1 MGGVPSVPTDPNRT
15 LQVIGAGY
23 SRTGTSSMAIALEK
37 LLDGPVCHGGSQML
51 GREDSYVQKWIEVY
65 RQRDAG
71 NRPALMKALREA
83 TRGFVGV
90 TDVPAVDFIG
100 ELIELYPEVKVMGV
114 RRDPDAW
121 WKSMGNLN
129 KVSSPWWLQ
138 YFLAPMPTWRW
149 FPAFIEGIRGRGK
162 LGAKVSGNVVPGPHL
177 IALHNKTVEKKTP
190 PGQMYWMEITD
201 GWAPLCKM
209 LDKPLP
215 KEPFPRVNDAAA
227 LNELIR
233 GMMLATAGVW
243 LGITLVLFTVIYCV
257 ARSGVLLPSSGGSF
271 VALSTV

>member
-1 MGGVPSVPTDPNRT
+1 
-15 LQVIGAGY
+15 
-23 SRTGTSSMAIALEK
+23 
-37 LLDGPVCHGGSQML
+37 
-51 GREDSYVQKWIEVY
+51 
-65 RQRDAG
+65 
-71 NRPALMKALREA
+71 
-83 TRGFVGV
+83 
-90 TDVPAVDFIG
+90 
-100 ELIELYPEVKVMGV
+100 MGV

-129 KVSSPWWLQ
+129 KVSSPWWLP

-162 LGAKVSGNVVPGPHL
+162 LGAKVSGNVVPGPRTFLSPSFQPRGSLTNILLDL

-209 LDKPLP
+209 LNKPVP

-243 LGITLVLFTVIYCV
+243 LVITIVLFTVIYLG
-257 ARSGVLLPSSGGSF
+257 ARSGLLLPSTPASF
-271 VALSTV
+271 TVLATN

>member
-1 MGGVPSVPTDPNRT
+1 
-15 LQVIGAGY
+15 
-23 SRTGTSSMAIALEK
+23 
-37 LLDGPVCHGGSQML
+37 
-51 GREDSYVQKWIEVY
+51 
-65 RQRDAG
+65 
-71 NRPALMKALREA
+71 
-83 TRGFVGV
+83 
-90 TDVPAVDFIG
+90 
-100 ELIELYPEVKVMGV
+100 
-114 RRDPDAW
+114 
-121 WKSMGNLN
+121 MGNLN
-129 KVSSPWWLQ
+129 KVSSPWWLP

-162 LGAKVSGNVVPGPHL
+162 LGAKVSGNVVPGPRTSVPLPAVPIGRLTDKPLPDL

-209 LDKPLP
+209 LNKPVP

-243 LGITLVLFTVIYCV
+243 LVITAMLVTVIYYA
-257 ARSGVLLPSSGGSF
+257 ARSGPLLPSSPGSF
-271 VALSTV
+271 VVLSAN

>member
-1 MGGVPSVPTDPNRT
+1 MGPRLT
-15 LQVIGAGY
+15 L
-23 SRTGTSSMAIALEK
+23 
-37 LLDGPVCHGGSQML
+37 GPG
-51 GREDSYVQKWIEVY
+51 YVQKWIEVY

-100 ELIELYPEVKVMGV
+100 ELIELYPNVKVSRPCPSHPYLSSPISCHHGSSRRKLKECGAAAYRYCFGQVMGV

-129 KVSSPWWLQ
+129 KVSSPWWLP

-162 LGAKVSGNVVPGPHL
+162 LGAKVSGNVVPGPR
-177 IALHNKTVEKKTP
+177 TSTP
-190 PGQMYWMEITD
+190 PL
-201 GWAPLCKM
+201 A
-209 LDKPLP
+209 
-215 KEPFPRVNDAAA
+215 FNDVV
-227 LNELIR
+227 R
-233 GMMLATAGVW
+233 
-243 LGITLVLFTVIYCV
+243 
-257 ARSGVLLPSSGGSF
+257 
-271 VALSTV
+271 

>member
-71 NRPALMKALREA
+71 NRHAMLKAIREA

-90 TDVPAVDFIG
+90 TDVPAVDFIP
-100 ELIELYPEVKVMGV
+100 ELIELYPDVKVMGV
-114 RRDPDAW
+114 KRDPDAW

-129 KVSSPWWLQ
+129 KVSAPWWLP

-149 FPAFIEGIRGRGK
+149 FPAFIEGIRD
-162 LGAKVSGNVVPGPHL
+162 L
-177 IALHNKTVEKKTP
+177 IALHNKSVEKVTP
-190 PGQMYWMEITD
+190 PGQLYWMEITD

-209 LDKPLP
+209 LNVPIP

-243 LGITLVLFTVIYCV
+243 LVIMILLATVLYLG
-257 ARSGVLLPSSGGSF
+257 ARSGILLPSNVKSF
-271 VALSTV
+271 VALSTN

>member
-15 LQVIGAGY
+15 LEVIGAGY

-90 TDVPAVDFIG
+90 TDVPAVDFVG
-100 ELIELYPEVKVMGV
+100 ELIELYPNVKVMGV

-129 KVSSPWWLQ
+129 KVSSPWWLP

-209 LDKPLP
+209 LNKPLP

-227 LNELIR
+227 LNELIK

-243 LGITLVLFTVIYCV
+243 LVITVVLFTVIYYG
-257 ARSGVLLPSSGGSF
+257 ARSGILVPPSAGSF
-271 VALSTV
+271 VVLSTN